1 MAMSASQS
9 PVLGSSHRA
18 QDLRHLRQHSNS
30 PPQQQLSKRDKRR
43 SMLADRLE
51 DITKQFSQNRDVHYR
66 EQLQAIQLD
75 MNLIMEAD
83 PHGKDQLISGG
94 SEIDMLVKASMQKI
108 AMKSIGTVPP
118 PRAGKAY
125 ADFAKEVNDAME
137 ERDTTLTLHKVIS
150 HTIAASVLSGSAN
163 TITERL
169 RCQNE

>member
-1 MAMSASQS
+1 MSASQS
-9 PVLGSSHRA
+9 PVMGHSRA
-18 QDLRHLRQHSNS
+18 EEFRQLRQHSNS

-83 PHGKDQLISGG
+83 AHGKKQLANSGL
-94 SEIDMLVKASMQKI
+94 EIDMLIKDNMQKI
-108 AMKSIGTVPP
+108 SMKRAEPVPP

-137 ERDTTLTLHKVIS
+137 ERDTTLTVHKVRILKTVIE
-150 HTIAASVLSGSAN
+150 HI
-163 TITERL
+163 
-169 RCQNE
+169 